1 MSDTVEKKRDDAM
14 QIVAD
19 LCFQNDYW
27 YWNAFRVVKYKNG
40 LYLMTDEGHS
50 GLTPFEYVEGHDF
63 KEFINNTGEQFTD
76 HATGPLTRFQTL
88 AELMSLLNDL
98 DVPSEDIREST
109 YIDMEDLEKA
119 VHDILATNINK
130 TNKEEQA

>member
-1 MSDTVEKKRDDAM
+1 MSDTVEKKQDDAM

-19 LCFQNDYW
+19 LCFRDDYW

-63 KEFINNTGEQFTD
+63 EEFINKTGEQFTD

-98 DVPSEDIREST
+98 DVPNGDSWETYFIEEGDI
-109 YIDMEDLEKA
+109 EKA
-119 VHDILATNINK
+119 MHDILATNINK
-130 TNKEEQA
+130 TNKQEEA